1 MIFRPRIVACP
12 KCGTRFESDTDV
24 FIFLGLGLL
33 LGLLLASLLCQ
44 PAHAQERMAYTV
56 PFHAVRGLILLDGQL
71 NGHPATFLLDTGA
84 NNSVMDYRAAGF
96 PNLKLD
102 ALRSTGTAGSEGSC
116 TVREVK
122 ISLEHKSW
130 LNRRVCIMDLS
141 DASRRAGSQIDGFIG
156 VDVLGEFSA
165 VRIDYKTQT
174 VTLEN

>member
-1 MIFRPRIVACP
+1 MIFPPRIVACP

-44 PAHAQERMAYTV
+44 PAHAQERTAYMV
-56 PFHAVRGLILLDGQL
+56 PFHTVSGLILLDGRL

-96 PNLKLD
+96 PALKLD
-102 ALRSTGTAGSEGSC
+102 ALRSTGSAGAEGSC

-122 ISLEHKSW
+122 LSLERRSW
-130 LNRRVCIMDLS
+130 LNRRVCVMDLS
-141 DASRRAGSQIDGFIG
+141 DASKRMGVTIDGFIG
-156 VDVLGEFSA
+156 TDVLAEFSA
-165 VRIDYKTQT
+165 VRIDYNAQR
-174 VTLEN
+174 VTLEK